1 MTMRHFFRVTMAVV
15 VSTAVLVGAP
25 RTADAQLANASAS
38 NLALSGA
45 TTATAR
51 GFGAIS
57 VNPAGLGMP
66 GSGFSLAL
74 LPVQAR
80 AGFGPV
86 TLSDLNEYQGVVVP
100 EAVAIEWVDRIQEAG
115 GQTGLAGVD
124 ASALALTFGS
134 FGLQVST
141 TASSDFV
148 LPAGIAEAIMLG
160 NAGRTGEAT
169 DLDLTDFGI
178 DAFSTTTAGVS
189 YAFPVGPAMFGVTGK
204 YTIGHGLAVARATS
218 GSISTDPISI
228 SLESPSIA
236 PCDDTVL
243 GGCTEGNGNA
253 GNGFGA
259 DVGFMMDLPTVTLG
273 ASIINLFNTFSWDPA
288 ALSYRPG
295 TARYEDGEY
304 DSDFDEAPIS
314 GAPADMRAIVE
325 EYGFKPTLRVGAAM
339 DFPMDLTVSA
349 DVHHQVSDQGIALGP
364 RSHLGVGAEWRA
376 LKLIHLRAGLGL
388 ITGGTQY
395 SGGASLV
402 LGPVNLSVAGAARS
416 GDNEAALAQ
425 FTLSFGNH

>member
-1 MTMRHFFRVTMAVV
+1 MTMKHFFRVVMAVV
-15 VSTAVLVGAP
+15 VSTAVLGAP

-38 NLALSGA
+38 TLALSGA

-74 LPVQAR
+74 LPIQAR
-80 AGFGPV
+80 AGLGPV

-100 EAVAIEWVDRIQEAG
+100 DAVIEEWLTRIEDAG
-115 GQTGLAGVD
+115 GQSGLVGVD
-124 ASALALTFGS
+124 VSGLALTFGN

-148 LPAGIAEAIMLG
+148 IPAGVAEAFMQG
-160 NAGRTGEAT
+160 NAGRTGDAT
-169 DLDLTDFGI
+169 DLDLTDLGI
-178 DAFSTTTAGVS
+178 DAFASSTAGLS

-204 YTIGHGLAVARATS
+204 YTVGHGLAVARATS

-228 SLESPSIA
+228 SLESPAIA
-236 PCDDTVL
+236 PCDDAIL
-243 GGCTEGNGNA
+243 GGCNESIGNNGS
-253 GNGFGA
+253 GFGA
-259 DVGFMMDLPTVTLG
+259 DVGFMMELPMLTVG
-273 ASIINLFNTFSWDPA
+273 ASVINLFNTFSWDLA
-288 ALSYRPG
+288 TLSYRPG
-295 TARYEDGEY
+295 TAQYEDGTY
-304 DSDFDEAPIS
+304 DSEFDEAPLA
-314 GAPADMRAIVE
+314 GAPADIRAIVD
-325 EYGFKPTLRVGAAM
+325 EYTFKPTLRVGAAM

-349 DVHHQVSDQGIALGP
+349 DIHHQVSDEGIALGP

-416 GDNEAALAQ
+416 GDNEGALTQ
-425 FTLSFGNH
+425 FTLSFGNR